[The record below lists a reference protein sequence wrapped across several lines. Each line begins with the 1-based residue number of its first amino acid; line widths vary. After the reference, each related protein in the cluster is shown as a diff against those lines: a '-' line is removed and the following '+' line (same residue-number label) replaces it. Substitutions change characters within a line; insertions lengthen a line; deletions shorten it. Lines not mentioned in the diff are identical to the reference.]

1 MCNDQ
6 VYDCLHWLPKNTFVF
21 PRQSKIM
28 FAWAKHAQPTELPDD
43 VGFSLQPDEY
53 LVLQVCCT
61 TIYISFHFLTLSTI
75 AGALCKTPT
84 KRSQWSVCDGETG
97 KADLYSRW
105 YWLWVPFGGIKFD
118 ISSRHVPS
126 APVPFGNSS
135 FHTCRAWRCQL
146 PSKLEVVLIPLEHW
160 LENYLKT
167 FRSPIHVFA
176 YRTHAHSL
184 GSVISGY
191 R

>member
-1 MCNDQ
+1 MHYAKPQQNDHSGLS
-6 VYDCLHWLPKNTFVF
+6 VMV
-21 PRQSKIM
+21 RQ
-28 FAWAKHAQPTELPDD
+28 AKPT
-43 VGFSLQPDEY
+43 Y
-53 LVLQVCCT
+53 T
-61 TIYISFHFLTLSTI
+61 
-75 AGALCKTPT
+75 AG
-84 KRSQWSVCDGETG
+84 DI
-97 KADLYSRW
+97 D
-105 YWLWVPFGGIKFD
+105 FGGIEVD
-118 ISSRHVPS
+118 ILSRHVPS
-126 APVPFGNSS
+126 APIPFGNSS
-135 FHTCRAWRCQL
+135 FHTCRAWRCEL